1 MTHMR
6 AEARSAPAI
15 RPATTADIA
24 ALLEIETACF
34 DSDRMNRRSFNR
46 MLTRAKASLYVA
58 EGSDGQV
65 LGYGLLLF
73 HAGTALARLYSLAV
87 HPKAA
92 GKGVGTVLVE
102 YAETVARTHDCVAL
116 RLEVRA
122 DNVTAIAMY
131 ERMGYRRLRALPHYY
146 DDDGDGW
153 RYEKRLHWPPGSN
166 APHVPYIHQTTEFT
180 CGPASLMMAMESLVP
195 GSVPDPDD
203 ELRIW
208 REATTIFMTS
218 GHGGCG
224 PRGLAL
230 AAHRRGFRARIAI
243 SADGPLFIDTVR
255 SPAKKQVLER
265 VQAMMKREVDA
276 AGIETELTRTAP
288 ADLEQALEAGWIPLL
303 LVSSYRFNA
312 EKAPHWVV
320 VTGVDDRFIL
330 VHDPDMDEDLMKSD
344 VDCTHVPIPRS
355 AFTSMTRFGRSRLQA
370 VVYVGRGDAAAGA
383 KGETA

>member
-1 MTHMR
+1 MTASPCAWR
-6 AEARSAPAI
+6 CGRTTSRRSRCTSAWATAGFGPC
-15 RPATTADIA
+15 RTTTTTTA
-24 ALLEIETACF
+24 TAGAT
-34 DSDRMNRRSFNR
+34 RS
-46 MLTRAKASLYVA
+46 
-58 EGSDGQV
+58 GST
-65 LGYGLLLF
+65 GLR
-73 HAGTALARLYSLAV
+73 G
-87 HPKAA
+87 
-92 GKGVGTVLVE
+92 
-102 YAETVARTHDCVAL
+102 RT
-116 RLEVRA
+116 
-122 DNVTAIAMY
+122 
-131 ERMGYRRLRALPHYY
+131 
-146 DDDGDGW
+146 
-153 RYEKRLHWPPGSN
+153 

-180 CGPASLMMAMESLVP
+180 CGPASLMMAMKSLVP

>member
-6 AEARSAPAI
+6 AEARSARAI

-230 AAHRRGFRARIAI
+230 AAHRRGFRVRIAI